1 MIRLIDVT
9 YDVHTKII
17 FENLEAVFMPSDR
30 VGIIGRNGA
39 GKSTLLKLIAGRLAP
54 TSGTITIEKGKTIA
68 YLAQEDILVSSKN
81 VFDEVFSVFGE
92 YVKAQKKIDEIEAA
106 IADGTYTDDQIEELS
121 TWYEKNTA
129 FDHHSAE
136 KETKEVLAGLGFN
149 EETLLKQVSELSTG
163 WKMRLA
169 LAKLLLT
176 KADMYLLDEPTNH
189 LDIVTQGWLLSRI
202 TSMKEGFLLVSHDQS
217 YLEKACTKIFEI
229 ERGKGIYFKGNL
241 KNYFTFKE
249 ESAEIARK
257 TRAQQEREI
266 EQKQAVVDRF
276 RAGNRSQQA
285 KNIMRQIDRIDLVDI
300 EPPLP
305 TINFR
310 LPTVEKSGQWV
321 LKCDKVGMKFEN
333 KIIFQSISGLIERGE
348 RVALVAANGVGKTT
362 LLKSL
367 ANIYKHEGTV
377 SYGHNVST
385 AFFEQDQSL
394 VLSPHKSIYQ
404 ELYDTCEKAK
414 YSDIL

>member
-229 ERGKGIYFKGNL
+229 ERGKVIYFKGNL

-257 TRAQQEREI
+257 TLAQQEREI

-333 KIIFQSISGLIERGE
+333 KIIFQ
-348 RVALVAANGVGKTT
+348 
-362 LLKSL
+362 
-367 ANIYKHEGTV
+367 
-377 SYGHNVST
+377 
-385 AFFEQDQSL
+385 
-394 VLSPHKSIYQ
+394 
-404 ELYDTCEKAK
+404 
-414 YSDIL
+414 